1 MSEVIKVDSLTKVY
15 GDKAK
20 VGPISLSIRRQEV
33 FGLVGPNGSGKTT
46 TLRAV
51 LGLLKPSSGEVKV
64 FGFDPFK
71 QPAQVNNKIG
81 YSPEIPIFPSFFS
94 AEKLLKIT
102 CAMKNIH
109 GKQAAEE
116 VKHILELTGLVNHA
130 HRKVGNFSKG
140 MIQRLSIGQALIG
153 DPPLLVLDEPMLG
166 VDPVGRAHIRDVLVE
181 LKKQGKTILFSSHE
195 LYEVERLSDRIGM
208 VYLGKTV
215 LEEEVSR
222 LRSKQQIVSA
232 TVRKPVK
239 PELISA
245 LKKLDGI
252 EEITVDGATIL
263 IRLNGEIDPRE
274 KIAETVVLSGYG
286 LIELKTVMSSL
297 EDVFISKVKEDVGG

>member
-1 MSEVIKVDSLTKVY
+1 MNEVVKVASLTKVY
-15 GDKAK
+15 GDRVK

-51 LGLLKPSSGEVKV
+51 LGLLKPSSGEVRV
-64 FGFDPFK
+64 FGLEPVK
-71 QPAQVNNKIG
+71 QPAKVNNKIG
-81 YSPEIPIFPSFFS
+81 YSPEIPIFPPFFS
-94 AEKLLKIT
+94 AEKLLKVT
-102 CAMKNIH
+102 CAMKNIR
-109 GKQAAEE
+109 GKQADEE

-195 LYEVERLSDRIGM
+195 LYEVERLADRIGM
-208 VYLGKTV
+208 VYLGRTV
-215 LEEEVSR
+215 LEEELARIRSLQQVVS
-222 LRSKQQIVSA
+222 V
-232 TVRKPVK
+232 TVRKPIGL
-239 PELISA
+239 ELISA
-245 LKKLDGI
+245 LRKLDGI
-252 EEITVDGATIL
+252 EDINVDGDTMF
-263 IRLNGEIDPRE
+263 IRLNGENDPRE
-274 KIAETVVLSGYG
+274 KIAETVVQSGYG
-286 LIELKTVMSSL
+286 LLELKMVMSTL
-297 EDVFISKVKEDVGG
+297 EEVFISKVKENVSD